1 MQTFY
6 MTDAGKVRTH
16 NEDNVIILN
25 NNNNEFI
32 LAVADG
38 MGGHKAGEVA
48 SNIAIEHVRDSFEEL
63 ETLGKKEDA
72 IDYLRRIVKE
82 INEKIFSYT
91 KNHPESKGMGTTLVI
106 AIKTNDYILYG
117 NIGDSS
123 GYVMK
128 NGLLN
133 KITKDHT
140 LVNLLVSTGELTPEQ
155 AKFHPR
161 KNLLTRALG
170 ANDPI
175 EIDIFDVD
183 TNVSGLF
190 LCSDGLTN
198 MVADDQIEKVLN
210 NKSSIEEQVEKFKKL
225 EEKILPEDIDYEK
238 INGISLEGR
247 QKLNKFKPR
256 SIGQASR
263 ISGVSPA
270 DVSVLLVYLQQIG
283 NKK

>member
-16 NEDNVIILN
+16 NEDNVIIIN
-25 NNNNEFI
+25 NKNNEFI

-38 MGGHKAGEVA
+38 MGGHKAGEIA
-48 SNIAIEHVRDSFEEL
+48 SNIAIEHIAESFEGL
-63 ETLGKKEDA
+63 ESLGKKEDA
-72 IDYLRRIVKE
+72 IEWIREVVKE
-82 INEKIFSYT
+82 INNKIFSYT
-91 KNHPESKGMGTTLVI
+91 KDHPESKGMGTTLVV
-106 AIKTNDYILYG
+106 AVKTEDYILYG

-123 GYVMK
+123 GYVIK
-128 NGLLN
+128 NE
-133 KITKDHT
+133 KIHKVTKDHT

-183 TNVSGLF
+183 NTVQGLF

-198 MVADDQIEKVLN
+198 MVTDEQIEKVLN
-210 NKSSIEEQVEKFKKL
+210 SNLGVEEQVEKLIKKSNMRGGT
-225 EEKILPEDIDYEK
+225 D
-238 INGISLEGR
+238 NISIAYLKKE
-247 QKLNKFKPR
+247 
-256 SIGQASR
+256 
-263 ISGVSPA
+263 SG
-270 DVSVLLVYLQQIG
+270 DL
-283 NKK
+283 

>member
-16 NEDNVIILN
+16 NEDNLIVLKN
-25 NNNNEFI
+25 DNNEFV

-48 SNIAIEHVRDSFEEL
+48 SSIAIDELTEEFEKIK
-63 ETLGKKEDA
+63 TLGKKEDA
-72 IDYLRRIVKE
+72 IDWLRKLVKE
-82 INEKIFSYT
+82 INNKIFAYT
-91 KNHPESKGMGTTLVI
+91 KEHPESKGMGTTLVV
-106 AIKTNDYILYG
+106 AIKTDDYILYG

-128 NGLLN
+128 NEKLH
-133 KITKDHT
+133 KVTKDHT

-183 TNVSGLF
+183 NNISSLF

-198 MVADDQIEKVLN
+198 MINDEQIEKVLN
-210 NKSSIEEQVEKFKKL
+210 SNLPIEEQVEKLIKKSNMRGGT
-225 EEKILPEDIDYEK
+225 D
-238 INGISLEGR
+238 NISIAYLKKE
-247 QKLNKFKPR
+247 
-256 SIGQASR
+256 
-263 ISGVSPA
+263 SG
-270 DVSVLLVYLQQIG
+270 DL
-283 NKK
+283 